1 MLSGGTAGKN
11 QAKQPGRLSRELM
24 QINSAVNA
32 IFREVK
38 KRKTVSGSE
47 IEEIELA
54 ESSKFIKRGFN

>member
-1 MLSGGTAGKN
+1 
-11 QAKQPGRLSRELM
+11 M